1 MNKLATYI
9 FILCSIL
16 LNVGIASADDQVVG
30 VVDMQKCIQ
39 TSSAGKRARAEL
51 ESAFNKKKKELQDQE
66 SSLKKQQED
75 FMKKAAALSD
85 SAKKEQQGKL
95 QEKIMKY
102 QELVQKSQAEIQKK
116 EQEMSEPIIRK
127 IREKVSEL
135 ARKKGYGLVLEKND
149 NIVIFSDGKTDITED
164 VLKALD

>member
-9 FILCSIL
+9 FILCSLIL
-16 LNVGIASADDQVVG
+16 NASIASADGQLVG

-51 ESAFNKKKKELQDQE
+51 EGAFNKKKKELQDQE
-66 SSLKKQQED
+66 ASLKKQQEE
-75 FMKKAAALSD
+75 FVKKAAALSD
-85 SAKKEQQGKL
+85 AAKKEQQAKF
-95 QEKIMKY
+95 QEKVMKY
-102 QELVQKSQAEIQKK
+102 QELVQKSQADIQKK

-127 IREKVSEL
+127 IREKVSEI
-135 ARKKGYGLVLEKND
+135 ARKKSFGLVLEKND
-149 NIVIFSDGKTDITED
+149 NIVIYTDGKTDITED